1 MNSHLFYLQ
10 WIIFFFFWCIIS
22 PFILHKTHSRSM
34 FPHITQKGVYVN
46 FRLFLCTYTAFTK
59 YICGFELEAFNCYCS
74 LSHAAVCFAYHWLTM
89 AARHSTVW
97 YPLYLRYKWFKWYHY
112 KLEIKIYFPE
122 LGQEWEVI
130 FNVLHIQKY
139 LPFFNILF
147 FLSPLPCNVC
157 RALFHMA

>member
-1 MNSHLFYLQ
+1 MDIY
-10 WIIFFFFWCIIS
+10 IFFWVLNLSFYTPWNSQQKHVPSHNSKRCLCKLQFVFVHIYCIHQIYMW
-22 PFILHKTHSRSM
+22 LWVG
-34 FPHITQKGVYVN
+34 GVQLLLQFVT
-46 FRLFLCTYTAFTK
+46 C
-59 YICGFELEAFNCYCS
+59 CC
-74 LSHAAVCFAYHWLTM
+74 CFAYHWLTR